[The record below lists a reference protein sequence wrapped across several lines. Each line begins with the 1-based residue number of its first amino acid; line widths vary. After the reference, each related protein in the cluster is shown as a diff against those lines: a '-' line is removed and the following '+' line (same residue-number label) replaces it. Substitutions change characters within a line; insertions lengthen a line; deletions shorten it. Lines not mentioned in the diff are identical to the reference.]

1 MAVRFYDD
9 ALLAKFKKWT
19 ADTQVQL
26 TGINET
32 RRLFE
37 VVADKTNDATIKL
50 PLIALSRSG
59 GYTIQEKYKQPRSYN
74 GSKMIVTTDTGAK
87 LNAIPIGVTYQI
99 DIYARHLAEADEYAR
114 NIVFNIINY
123 PKLTIEIPYEDTGLQ
138 HDANIRLTT
147 DVEDNSDIPE
157 RLIPGQFTRF
167 TIGIDIDDAYLFD
180 VRIKDNISIVD
191 TSTQIGSADFDNN
204 GQLQVV
210 TNVDGK
216 QHIEYERIF

>member
-9 ALLAKFKKWT
+9 ALLAKLRRWT
-19 ADTQVQL
+19 PENQVQL
-26 TGINET
+26 TGVNET

-37 VVADKTNDATIKL
+37 VIADKTNDSTIKL
-50 PLIALSRSG
+50 PLIALSRNG
-59 GYTIQEKYKQPRSYN
+59 GYTIQSKYKQPKSYN
-74 GSKMIVTTDTGAK
+74 GSLIQATMDNGAR
-87 LNAIPIGVTYQI
+87 LNAIPIGISYQI

-123 PKLTIEIPYEDTGLQ
+123 PKLNIEIPYENVGIT

-180 VRIKDNISIVD
+180 VRIKDNMSIVGGD
-191 TSTQIGSADFDNN
+191 
-204 GQLQVV
+204 L
-210 TNVDGK
+210 
-216 QHIEYERIF
+216 HIVSSPNHIDKEMIY

>member
-1 MAVRFYDD
+1 MAVRFYDE
-9 ALLAKFKKWT
+9 ALLKKFQKWT

-26 TGINET
+26 TGVNET

-37 VVADKTNDATIKL
+37 VIADKQNDKPIQL
-50 PLIALSRSG
+50 PLIALSRNG

-74 GSKMIVTTDTGAK
+74 GNALIVTTDSGAK
-87 LNAIPIGVTYQI
+87 LNAIPIGISYQL

-123 PKLTIEIPYEDTGLQ
+123 PKLNIEIPYEDSGLT
-138 HDANIRLTT
+138 HDANIRLIT

-157 RLIPGQFTRF
+157 RLISGQFTRF

-180 VRIKDNISIVD
+180 VRIKDNLNIVSVSTNNSE
-191 TSTQIGSADFDNN
+191 TSTEHS
-204 GQLQVV
+204 QL
-210 TNVDGK
+210 
-216 QHIEYERIF
+216 I

>member
-26 TGINET
+26 TGVNDT
-32 RRLFE
+32 KRLFE
-37 VVADKTNDATIKL
+37 VILDKQNDKPIQL
-50 PLIALSRSG
+50 PLIAISRNG
-59 GYTIQEKYKQPRSYN
+59 GYTIQERYKQPRSYT
-74 GSKMIVTTDTGAK
+74 GSRMIQNPDAAAK
-87 LNAIPIGVTYQI
+87 LNAIPIGISYQI

-123 PKLTIEIPYEDTGLQ
+123 PKLNIEIPYEDSGLT

-157 RLIPGQFTRF
+157 RLISGQFTRF

-180 VRIKDNISIVD
+180 VRVKDNLSIVE
-191 TSTQIGSADFDNN
+191 
-204 GQLQVV
+204 GQLWTTTVI
-210 TNVDGK
+210 DG
-216 QHIEYERIF
+216 QEHIDKEMIFEIQK

>member
-9 ALLAKFKKWT
+9 ALLAKLRRWT
-19 ADTQVQL
+19 PENQVQL
-26 TGINET
+26 TGVNET

-37 VVADKTNDATIKL
+37 VIADKTNDSTIKL
-50 PLIALSRSG
+50 PLIALSRNG
-59 GYTIQEKYKQPRSYN
+59 GYTIQSKYKQPKSYN
-74 GSKMIVTTDTGAK
+74 GSLLQATVDNGTR
-87 LNAIPIGVTYQI
+87 LNAIPIGISYQI

-123 PKLTIEIPYEDTGLQ
+123 PKLNIEIPYENVGIT

-180 VRIKDNISIVD
+180 VRIKDNMSIV
-191 TSTQIGSADFDNN
+191 GAD
-204 GQLQVV
+204 L
-210 TNVDGK
+210 
-216 QHIEYERIF
+216 HIVSSPDHIDKEMIY

>member
-1 MAVRFYDD
+1 MAVRFYDE
-9 ALLAKFKKWT
+9 ALLKKFQRWT

-37 VVADKTNDATIKL
+37 VIADKQNDKPIQL
-50 PLIALSRSG
+50 PLIALSRNG

-74 GSKMIVTTDTGAK
+74 GSALIVTTDSGAK
-87 LNAIPIGVTYQI
+87 LNAIPIGISYQI

-123 PKLTIEIPYEDTGLQ
+123 PKLNIEIPYEDSGLT
-138 HDANIRLTT
+138 HDANIRLIT

-157 RLIPGQFTRF
+157 RLISGQFTRF

-180 VRIKDNISIVD
+180 VRVKDNLSIVE
-191 TSTQIGSADFDNN
+191 
-204 GQLQVV
+204 GQLEAIDPPS
-210 TNVDGK
+210 NGFAG
-216 QHIEYERIF
+216 HIDKELIFKIQK

>member
-9 ALLAKFKKWT
+9 ALLAKLKKWT

-26 TGINET
+26 TGVSET

-37 VVADKTNDATIKL
+37 IISDTTNDKPIQL
-50 PLIALSRSG
+50 PLIALSRNG
-59 GYTIQEKYKQPRSYN
+59 GYTIHEKYKQPKTYN
-74 GSKMIVTTDTGAK
+74 GSKIVATTDGGAS
-87 LNAIPIGVTYQI
+87 LNAIPISITYQI
-99 DIYARHLAEADEYAR
+99 DVYARYLAEADEYAR

-123 PKLTIEIPYEDTGLQ
+123 PKLTIEIPYEDTGFQ

-180 VRIKDNISIVD
+180 VRLRDNISIVD
-191 TSTQIGSADFDNN
+191 TYVA
-204 GQLQVV
+204 V
-210 TNVDGK
+210 K
-216 QHIEYERIF
+216 

>member
-9 ALLAKFKKWT
+9 ALLAKLRRWT
-19 ADTQVQL
+19 PENQVQL
-26 TGINET
+26 TGVNET

-37 VVADKTNDATIKL
+37 VIADKTNDSTIKL
-50 PLIALSRSG
+50 PLIALSRNG
-59 GYTIQEKYKQPRSYN
+59 GYTIQSKYKQPKSYN
-74 GSKMIVTTDTGAK
+74 GSLIQATMDNGAR
-87 LNAIPIGVTYQI
+87 LNAIPIGISYQI

-123 PKLTIEIPYEDTGLQ
+123 PKLNIEIPYENVGIT

-167 TIGIDIDDAYLFD
+167 TI
-180 VRIKDNISIVD
+180 
-191 TSTQIGSADFDNN
+191 
-204 GQLQVV
+204 
-210 TNVDGK
+210 
-216 QHIEYERIF
+216 

>member
-9 ALLAKFKKWT
+9 ALLAKLRRWT
-19 ADTQVQL
+19 PENQVQL
-26 TGINET
+26 TGVNET

-37 VVADKTNDATIKL
+37 VIADKTNDSTIKL
-50 PLIALSRSG
+50 PLIALSRNG
-59 GYTIQEKYKQPRSYN
+59 GYTIQSKYKQPKSYN
-74 GSKMIVTTDTGAK
+74 GSLLQATMDNGTR
-87 LNAIPIGVTYQI
+87 LNAIPIGISYQL

-123 PKLTIEIPYEDTGLQ
+123 PKLNIEIPYENVGIT

-180 VRIKDNISIVD
+180 VRIKDNMSIV
-191 TSTQIGSADFDNN
+191 GAD
-204 GQLQVV
+204 L
-210 TNVDGK
+210 
-216 QHIEYERIF
+216 HIVSPPNHIDKEMIY